1 MMQVNFTLAQNM
13 HGKVIKKLK
22 GFALKKYTSVD
33 IDYPDDWKF
42 AEFLYKNKFS
52 K

>member
-1 MMQVNFTLAQNM
+1 M
-13 HGKVIKKLK
+13 HGKVIKNLK